1 MIGISYSKTLNAQHP
16 DPGKKNRITFS
27 PVRLVDPVNPG
38 IELGYKR
45 LHGKRYATQ
54 LSAGLLQNIIHN
66 QGFNVIKDGG

>member
-1 MIGISYSKTLNAQHP
+1 MIGLSYSKTLNAQHP

-38 IELGYKR
+38 IELGYER

-54 LSAGLLQNIIHN
+54 LSADYCKTLFTTRVLMI
-66 QGFNVIKDGG
+66 IKDGG